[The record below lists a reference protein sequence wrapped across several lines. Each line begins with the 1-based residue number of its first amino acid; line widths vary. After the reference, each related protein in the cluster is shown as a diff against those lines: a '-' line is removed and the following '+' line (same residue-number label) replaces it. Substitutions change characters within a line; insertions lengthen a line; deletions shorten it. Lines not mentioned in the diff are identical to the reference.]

1 LCVGDDP
8 CEIVEECEDEIDEDE
23 LEEVEEMLYIVIAEG
38 FEPTRLLIFGL

>member
-23 LEEVEEMLYIVIAEG
+23 LEEVEDMLYTVVAKG
-38 FEPTRLLIFGL
+38 FDPKHLLNFGL